1 MNIVRFEKH
10 HIPALCELEKI
21 CFSSPWSEK
30 SFEEELSNPLAV
42 FLVAEDE
49 SGVLGYVGCHFVCG
63 EGDIT
68 NVAVHPDSR
77 RKGVAKALL
86 NALEVEA
93 KNFETEVINLEVRKS
108 NLPAINLY
116 KLLGYEE
123 CGERPNFYIKPVENA
138 ILMAKKV
145 K

>member
-1 MNIVRFEKH
+1 MNILRFEKH
-10 HIPALCELEKI
+10 HIPALHKLECL

-77 RKGVAKALL
+77 RKGIAKALL
-86 NALEVEA
+86 KMLEAESERFEA
-93 KNFETEVINLEVRKS
+93 EVINLEVRKS
-108 NLPAINLY
+108 NFPAISLY
-116 KLLGYEE
+116 KQLGYEE
-123 CGERPNFYIKPVENA
+123 CGERPNFYTKPAENA

>member
-1 MNIVRFEKH
+1 MNILRFEKH
-10 HIPALCELEKI
+10 HIPALHKLEKL
-21 CFSSPWSEK
+21 CFSSPWSER

-49 SGVLGYVGCHFVCG
+49 HGVLGYVGCHFVCG

-68 NVAVHPDSR
+68 NIAVHPDSR

-86 NALEVEA
+86 KVLEAESE
-93 KNFETEVINLEVRKS
+93 NFEAEVINLEVRKS
-108 NLPAINLY
+108 NLPAIALY
-116 KLLGYEE
+116 KQMGYEE
-123 CGERPNFYIKPVENA
+123 CGERPNFYIKPTENA

>member
-10 HIPALCELEKI
+10 HIPALCELEKL
-21 CFSSPWSEK
+21 CFSSPWSER
-30 SFEEELSNPLAV
+30 SFEEELDNLLAV

-49 SGVLGYVGCHFVCG
+49 GGVLGYVGCHFVYDVG
-63 EGDIT
+63 SIT
-68 NVAVHPDSR
+68 NLAVHPDSR

-86 NALEVEA
+86 KALEAES
-93 KNFETEVINLEVRKS
+93 KNFEAEVINLEVRKS
-108 NLPAINLY
+108 NLPAISLY
-116 KLLGYEE
+116 KQMGYEE
-123 CGERPNFYIKPVENA
+123 CGERPNFYIKPTENA

>member
-1 MNIVRFEKH
+1 MNILRFEKQ
-10 HIPALCELEKI
+10 HIPALHQLEEL

-30 SFEEELSNPLAV
+30 AFEEELENPLAV

-49 SGVLGYVGCHFVCG
+49 GRVTGYVGCHFVCG

-68 NVAVHPDSR
+68 NVAVHPDFR
-77 RKGVAKALL
+77 RKGVARALL
-86 NALEVEA
+86 TALEAESE
-93 KNFETEVINLEVRKS
+93 KFETEVINLEVRKS
-108 NLPAINLY
+108 NLPAISLY
-116 KLLGYEE
+116 RQMGYAE
-123 CGERPNFYIKPVENA
+123 CGERPNFYTKPMENA

>member
-1 MNIVRFEKH
+1 MNILRFEKH
-10 HIPALCELEKI
+10 HIPDLCELEKL
-21 CFSSPWSEK
+21 CFSSPWSER
-30 SFEEELSNPLAV
+30 SFEQELDNRLAV

-49 SGVLGYVGCHFVCG
+49 GIVLGYIGCHFVCG

-86 NALEVEA
+86 NALEAES
-93 KNFETEVINLEVRKS
+93 KKFETEIINLEVRKS
-108 NLPAINLY
+108 NLPAISLY
-116 KLLGYEE
+116 KQMGYEV
-123 CGERPNFYIKPVENA
+123 CGERPNFYIKPTENA